1 MVILSGTFLFEFSP
15 SLLIEVV
22 YMNREYI
29 GLACFAL
36 CIFFFAMPRNLG
48 CPAKAEDSHDQPSR
62 FQTTLTL
69 DIIKGNTSMIEP
81 CGPGSGGGRGPGS
94 VAKLDDSGQMA

>member
-1 MVILSGTFLFEFSP
+1 MKKKI
-15 SLLIEVV
+15 
-22 YMNREYI
+22 I

-36 CIFFFAMPRNLG
+36 CIFLFATLRNLS
-48 CPAKAEDSHDQPSR
+48 CPAKVEDSKDQPSH

-69 DIIKGNTSMIEP
+69 VFMKGNTLTIEP

-94 VAKLDDSGQMA
+94 TVKLGDSGQMA